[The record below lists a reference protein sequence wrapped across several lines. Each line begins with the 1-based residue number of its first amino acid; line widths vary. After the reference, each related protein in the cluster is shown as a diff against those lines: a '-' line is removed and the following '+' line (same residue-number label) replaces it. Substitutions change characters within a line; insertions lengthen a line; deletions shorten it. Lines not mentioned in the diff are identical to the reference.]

1 VWKASLVASG
11 YTQDVIILGGG
22 LERRDRTSASGITK
36 SRYTI
41 SVESTPLVHNFD
53 ELPLGQGPAEAMADV
68 LKTKMRN
75 ITAFAKPAT
84 IARRKRA
91 AIELAKGDPAAV
103 RRYSGGRMVNAE
115 GVSGGPMPP
124 STGASRLFN
133 DSGRFIGGIVVM
145 RNKVEKGFTINIPA
159 NRLDPTTFTG
169 GEAALAAMYARLVA
183 LVPEFADARLLMESP
198 EVEKAIL
205 DGIKGLIGASQGR
218 LEASML
224 TRWKSAVELARG
236 VGNLGRMLGGL

>member
-1 VWKASLVASG
+1 VTI
-11 YTQDVIILGGG
+11 TQDVIILGGG
-22 LERRDRTSASGITK
+22 LERRDRTSASGVTK
-36 SRYTI
+36 SRYSIT
-41 SVESTPLVHNFD
+41 VESTPLVHNFD
-53 ELPLGQGPAEAMADV
+53 ELPLGQGPAEAMANV
-68 LKTKMRN
+68 LKTKMKN
-75 ITAFAKPAT
+75 ILAYAKPAT

-91 AIELAKGDPAAV
+91 AVELAKGDPSAV
-103 RRYSGGRMVNAE
+103 RRYSGGRT
-115 GVSGGPMPP
+115 GVTPP

-133 DSGRFIGGIVVM
+133 DSGRFVNGIVVM

-169 GEAALAAMYARLVA
+169 GEAAMAAMYSRLVT
-183 LVPEFADARLLMESP
+183 LVPEFADARLLLESP
-198 EVEKAIL
+198 EVEKAIM

>member
-1 VWKASLVASG
+1 VASG
-11 YTQDVIILGGG
+11 ISQNVIILGGG
-22 LERRDRTSASGITK
+22 LERRDRTSASGVTK
-36 SRYTI
+36 SRYSIT
-41 SVESTPLVHNFD
+41 VESTPLVHNFD
-53 ELPLGQGPAEAMADV
+53 ELPLGQGPAQAMADV

-84 IARRKRA
+84 IARRKA
-91 AIELAKGDPAAV
+91 AQKELARGVPSAV
-103 RRYSGGRMVNAE
+103 RRYSGGRT
-115 GVSGGPMPP
+115 GVTPP
-124 STGASRLFN
+124 STGASTLFK
-133 DSGRFIGGIVVM
+133 DSGRFINGIVVM

-159 NRLDPTTFTG
+159 NRLDPTTFNG
-169 GEAALAAMYARLVA
+169 GEAAMAAMYARLVA